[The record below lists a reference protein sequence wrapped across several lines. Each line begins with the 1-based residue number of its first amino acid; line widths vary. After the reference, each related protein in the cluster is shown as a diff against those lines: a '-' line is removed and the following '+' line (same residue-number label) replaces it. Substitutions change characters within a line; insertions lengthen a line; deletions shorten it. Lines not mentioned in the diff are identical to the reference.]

1 MASLVARGGLLDRN
15 RRERETS
22 TWLSE
27 GDGVGDLEAGVAG
40 ADWAVVVGG
49 QVSIATRYELLACI
63 PPNIRDDG
71 WMATGDERERC
82 MDIIMGP

>member
-40 ADWAVVVGG
+40 ADRG
-49 QVSIATRYELLACI
+49 
-63 PPNIRDDG
+63 DDG